1 MPQLSYCAEQ
11 VRRFDN
17 DRFICSLYAPP
28 DEREA
33 LAAVYAFNLEVARIR
48 EIAREPLLGHMR
60 LQWWRD
66 AVDRIYSGQ
75 PPGHQVAAALAGAVD
90 RFGLGRGYFD
100 RILDARALDL
110 DDAGPPTLDALIEYA
125 DNTSA
130 TLAELSLEILG
141 ETGDAPRRAARDVGI
156 AWALTGILRA
166 VPFHAQA
173 RRVYL
178 PSELNRQAGLDVARM
193 FEAGPTDGL
202 ARQRLPSP
210 LVEERFQPLRPAGSV
225 GRTVAAP
232 ADGVQPDQGSLL
244 TVAADA
250 DDTVGKVRWAAGI
263 GRRVKWPA
271 AYPARYAGG
280 RGSRARPMRL
290 PRRSARR

>member
-66 AVDRIYSGQ
+66 AVDRIYCGQ
-75 PPGHQVAAALAGAVD
+75 PPGHQVAAALAGAVG
-90 RFGLGRGYFD
+90 RFGLSRGYFD

-110 DDAGPPTLDALIEYA
+110 DDAGPPTLGALIEYA

-178 PSELNRQAGLDVARM
+178 PTDLNREAGLDVARL

-202 ARQRLPSP
+202 A
-210 LVEERFQPLRPAGSV
+210 SV
-225 GRTVAAP
+225 VATVSAKAW
-232 ADGVQPDQGSLL
+232 DFL
-244 TVAADA
+244 
-250 DDTVGKVRWAAGI
+250 
-263 GRRVKWPA
+263 
-271 AYPARYAGG
+271 
-280 RGSRARPMRL
+280 
-290 PRRSARR
+290 RSARGHGSEVPRRALPALLPATLAGVYLRRLSRSGFNPFDRRVQSAGPSRLLRTAFNRIRGAY

>member
-17 DRFICSLYAPP
+17 DRFICSLFAPA

-33 LAAVYAFNLEVARIR
+33 MASVYAFNLEVARIR

-66 AVDRIYSGQ
+66 ALDAIYAGHR
-75 PPGHQVAAALAGAVD
+75 PGHQVALALAGAVD
-90 RFGLGRGYFD
+90 RFGLSRKHFD

-110 DDAGPPTLDALIEYA
+110 DDLAPQTMNALIDYA
-125 DNTSA
+125 DATSA
-130 TLAELSLEILG
+130 TLCQLSLEILG
-141 ETGDAPRRAARDVGI
+141 ETEEAPEKAARDVGI

-178 PSELNRQAGLDVARM
+178 PAELSREAGLDVSRM
-193 FEAGPTDGL
+193 FEAGPTEGL
-202 ARQRLPSP
+202 AP
-210 LVEERFQPLRPAGSV
+210 V
-225 GRTVAAP
+225 VATIS
-232 ADGVQPDQGSLL
+232 D
-244 TVAADA
+244 
-250 DDTVGKVRWAAGI
+250 
-263 GRRVKWPA
+263 
-271 AYPARYAGG
+271 
-280 RGSRARPMRL
+280 RAWEFL
-290 PRRSARR
+290 RSARGYRSKISKRALPALLPATLAGIYLRRLSKSGFDPFDARVRSAGPSGLFWTAYNRVRGAY